1 MVCYFFTKIGN
12 IESIIAWVTVI
23 QLRILT
29 RLLKLRKIYQKI
41 WQTLNFF
48 VRIERRQSMSLNI
61 LIQSSIIKD
70 IRALSRLVFIFIVD
84 LFSCH
89 NFLRAVSLLL
99 ALLWHIDDVRRVVL
113 ISDFHWNAVSWSV
126 WRRKVGC
133 QLIFWFV
140 TFEVVHVYALV
151 HFIADFWVFKVHVY
165 RIISVSILWIF
176 ELLIEVFF
184 VEVGKIKS
192 LKSIL
197 LMICARRF
205 LSLILHGLR
214 RLVQVVEVTRNFLF
228 FKIDRVWVLRGVY
241 IFYINKFGFLCIF
254 CA

>member
-1 MVCYFFTKIGN
+1 
-12 IESIIAWVTVI
+12 
-23 QLRILT
+23 
-29 RLLKLRKIYQKI
+29 
-41 WQTLNFF
+41 
-48 VRIERRQSMSLNI
+48 
-61 LIQSSIIKD
+61 
-70 IRALSRLVFIFIVD
+70 
-84 LFSCH
+84 
-89 NFLRAVSLLL
+89 
-99 ALLWHIDDVRRVVL
+99 
-113 ISDFHWNAVSWSV
+113 
-126 WRRKVGC
+126 
-133 QLIFWFV
+133 LIFWFV

-205 LSLILHGLR
+205 ISLILHGLR

-228 FKIDRVWVLRGVY
+228 FKIDWIWVLGGVY